1 MILKPLLIHWK
12 VTIIGGAKKEDAL
25 ISMLFPLMTND

>member
-12 VTIIGGAKKEDAL
+12 ATIIGGAKEEDAL
-25 ISMLFPLMTND
+25 ISTRVISAY